1 MPTKLIANAVLF
13 QLGWFA
19 AVLGGSSFWLL
30 IPLGVLLVHFT
41 WTSSWAAEG
50 KLVMTVFFAGAAL
63 DSFLMHLGVFAFP
76 GESDL
81 IPLWLALLW
90 AMLATTLNHCLAWS
104 RRWWVAAVAGAVA
117 APGSYVAGAALA
129 DVDLPLGLLPSI
141 LILAAIWAVVLPV
154 LHGFAH
160 LYREQYRQRVLAEQQ
175 CNKVRN

>member
-1 MPTKLIANAVLF
+1 MPIKLIANAVLF

-63 DSFLMHLGVFAFP
+63 DSFLMHLGVFHFP

-81 IPLWLALLW
+81 VPLWLALLW
-90 AMLATTLNHCLAWS
+90 ALLATTLNHCLAWS
-104 RRWWVAAVAGAVA
+104 QRWWLAAMVGAAA
-117 APGSYVAGAALA
+117 APVSYVAGAALA
-129 DVDLPLGLLPSI
+129 DVELPLGLWPSVA
-141 LILAAIWAVVLPV
+141 ILAAIWAVVLPL

-160 LYREQYRQRVLAEQQ
+160 LYREQYRMRTLAQAK
-175 CNKVRN
+175 KV